1 MEIHFSSSSFQCARE
16 QAQDLSSMRRSFM
29 DGWKLKGEGEQGF
42 SRSISKSINIKYESM
57 IRRRF
62 KETLSTVYV
71 ECRID
76 YRYSKEHA
84 TTATAHSSER
94 GGL

>member
-1 MEIHFSSSSFQCARE
+1 
-16 QAQDLSSMRRSFM
+16 M

-76 YRYSKEHA
+76 YYRYSKEHA